1 MNARSFERA
10 APAFFVA
17 LWSTGFIVA
26 RYGTRDA
33 GPFTFLTVRLF
44 IAALI
49 LFVLARAMGH
59 EQLSRSEMGVAAFVG
74 LGMHALYLGGVF
86 FAVSRGLPS
95 GVTALI
101 AGTQPVLTSVAGR
114 WLLKEKLS
122 SRQWVGIVVG
132 LVGVLAVVVDK
143 SRSSSG
149 EITAVA
155 LVAMSISVLGMASG
169 TLLQRAR
176 GTSMP
181 LLAGTAMQYIA
192 AGVVLAVIA
201 VVDEGW
207 RFGNTAQS
215 WFATVW
221 AVGVLSIAAVLLML
235 FLLAR
240 QAAARVSSLFFLT
253 PALSTVEGAI
263 LFDERL
269 GVFAIIGF
277 ATAAVGVY
285 LTTAPRR

>member
-1 MNARSFERA
+1 MNARSIERV
-10 APAFFVA
+10 APALFVA

-33 GPFTFLTVRLF
+33 GPFTFLSVRLF

-49 LFVLARAMGH
+49 LFALARVMKH
-59 EQLSRSEMGVAAFVG
+59 ERLSRQDIGIAALVG
-74 LGMHALYLGGVF
+74 CGMHALYLGGVF

-95 GVTALI
+95 GITALI
-101 AGTQPVLTSVAGR
+101 AGTQPVLTAIAGR
-114 WLLKEKLS
+114 WLLREKLS
-122 SRQWVGIVVG
+122 LRQWLGIAVG
-132 LVGVLAVVVDK
+132 LAGVLAVVVDK

-155 LVAMSISVLGMASG
+155 LIAMAISVVGMAGG

-181 LLAGTAMQYIA
+181 LLAGTATQYVA
-192 AGVVLAVIA
+192 AGAVLAVVA
-201 VVDEGW
+201 VADEGW
-207 RFGNTAQS
+207 HFESTLQTWLATA
-215 WFATVW
+215 W

-240 QAAARVSSLFFLT
+240 HAAARVSSLFFLT
-253 PALSTVEGAI
+253 PALSTVEGAM
-263 LFDERL
+263 LFDEHL
-269 GVFAIIGF
+269 GVFAIVGL
-277 ATAAVGVY
+277 AAAAIGVY

>member
-1 MNARSFERA
+1 MNSRSIERV
-10 APAFFVA
+10 APTLFVA

-33 GPFTFLTVRLF
+33 GPFSFLAVRLF
-44 IAALI
+44 IAAAI
-49 LFVLARAMGH
+49 LYVLARVMKH
-59 EQLSRSEMGVAAFVG
+59 ERLSRRDVGVASLVG
-74 LGMHALYLGGVF
+74 FCMHALYLGGVF

-95 GVTALI
+95 GITALI
-101 AGTQPVLTSVAGR
+101 AGTQPVLTAIAGR
-114 WLLKEKLS
+114 WLLSEKLS
-122 SRQWVGIVVG
+122 LRQWIGIAVG
-132 LVGVLAVVVDK
+132 LAGVLAVVIDK
-143 SRSSSG
+143 SQSSSG

-155 LVAMSISVLGMASG
+155 LVAMAISVAGMAGG

-181 LLAGTAMQYIA
+181 LLAGTATQYVA
-192 AGVVLAVIA
+192 AGAVLAIVA
-201 VVDEGW
+201 VADEGW
-207 RFGNTAQS
+207 HFESTLQTWLATA
-215 WFATVW
+215 W

-253 PALSTVEGAI
+253 PALSTIEGAI

-269 GVFAIIGF
+269 GVFAVVGL
-277 ATAAVGVY
+277 AAAALGVY
-285 LTTAPRR
+285 LTTARRR